1 MRDKIIIDKSYVEN
15 RGGVSRLV
23 FDLTCESNDKFP
35 QYSLFYQVDNEYKE
49 FLTYEV
55 ADSCIVCLLLY
66 AMQHGFDIV
75 SKVPISERLHKQL
88 TEYLIPAIS
97 RNIKIYHQIDIKADK
112 VNFFFNSDAV
122 GAGLSCGVDSFYSIL
137 KNLKHGQESEL
148 NITHLCFFNAG
159 ATGMFGGEEAR
170 CIFEERGKSFRNV
183 ADKIGCKFLI
193 CDSNMNEFLH
203 QEHEMTHTF
212 RTLSIPLALQKLFHL
227 YYFASSYEYNCFKF
241 SSFDTSY
248 YDILT
253 LPNLSN
259 QNIRFELVGGETTR
273 QGKVSYISE
282 FPVTYNALNVC
293 INGITNCCTCRKCR
307 RTMLNL
313 YLAGKLD
320 KYESVFNVNWFY
332 ANKRKLIRWALM
344 NFWRVDLPEI
354 IRLLRIRKE
363 INATDYIISAVQFPV
378 SLIKQIIGKINF
390 KRNNR

>member
-1 MRDKIIIDKSYVEN
+1 M
-15 RGGVSRLV
+15 GGGKSRLV
-23 FDLTCESNDKFP
+23 YDLICESNDKFP
-35 QYSLFYQVDNEYKE
+35 QYSLFYQVDNEYE
-49 FLTYEV
+49 DFLTYEV
-55 ADSCIVCLLLY
+55 ADSCVVCLLLY
-66 AMQHGFDIV
+66 AMQHNLAIV

-97 RNIKIYHQIDIKADK
+97 QNIKMYYQIDILAEK
-112 VNFFFNSDAV
+112 VNLHYDNNAV

-137 KNLKHGQESEL
+137 KNLKHGKESGL

-170 CIFEERGKSFRNV
+170 CVFEERGQNFKGV
-183 ADKIGCKFLI
+183 ADKLGCKLLM

-253 LPNLSN
+253 LPSLSN

-282 FPVTYNALNVC
+282 FPVTYDALNVC
-293 INGITNCCTCRKCR
+293 INGVTNCCTCRKCR

-313 YLAGKLD
+313 YLAGKID
-320 KYESVFNVNWFY
+320 EYRSAFNVDWFY
-332 ANKRKLIRWALM
+332 ANKKKLIRWSLM
-344 NFWRVDLPEI
+344 NFWRVDMPEI
-354 IRLLRIRKE
+354 IRLLRNRGEIRV
-363 INATDYIISAVQFPV
+363 ADYIISAVQFPV
-378 SLIKQIIGKINF
+378 SFTKQVIGKIKF

>member
-1 MRDKIIIDKSYVEN
+1 MKNIILIDKAYVEN
-15 RGGVSRLV
+15 RGVSRLV
-23 FDLTCESNDKFP
+23 FDLTCESNSKLP
-35 QYSLFYQVDNEYKE
+35 QYSLFYQVDSEYEE

-55 ADSCIVCLLLY
+55 ADSCVVCLLLY
-66 AMQHGFDIV
+66 AMQHDLDIV
-75 SKVPISERLHKQL
+75 SKVPISERLYKQL

-97 RNIKIYHQIDIKADK
+97 QNIKMYHQIDITAEK
-112 VNFFFNSDAV
+112 VNPYYNSDAV

-170 CIFEERGKSFRNV
+170 RIFEERGKSFKNV
-183 ADKIGCKFLI
+183 ADKIGCKFLM

-227 YYFASSYEYNCFKF
+227 YYFASSYEYSRFKF

-282 FPVTYNALNVC
+282 FPITYGTLNVC
-293 INGITNCCTCRKCR
+293 INGVTNLLYLPKMPSHYVKFVSCRKDR
-307 RTMLNL
+307 
-313 YLAGKLD
+313 
-320 KYESVFNVNWFY
+320 
-332 ANKRKLIRWALM
+332 
-344 NFWRVDLPEI
+344 
-354 IRLLRIRKE
+354 
-363 INATDYIISAVQFPV
+363 
-378 SLIKQIIGKINF
+378 
-390 KRNNR
+390 